1 MTVLKTKSE
10 DMKMR
15 GYDDLTQAIFDVK
28 SAIFGKKMPQKPE
41 GAEDKGDKGNVDEK
55 ELVKESKQLK
65 NISVKL
71 HKQALIEFKYEK
83 ARFSKLGLAKPTP
96 VKDFFGGLFGG
107 DEPDD
112 DDTDDGKSGGL
123 LGKLLGKL
131 KGKIKDLFKKL
142 MKGIWRRIK
151 IAIKRLIGRKG
162 RLFVKAVKKIFRRIS
177 VGFKLLRR
185 KLFKPFRQARRF
197 VRSLP
202 QKAFNLTKNIVK
214 KGATFLKKRFLKQT
228 GKKLVKES
236 GKSTMKSVAKQFL
249 KRAKLFYKSGVGKA
263 IKKIPF
269 GMGVLIDAA
278 INYFVFREP
287 LGKAILKASGA
298 LLGAFLGKWLGGM
311 VGTAAGTVVPFV
323 GNFVGGLAGAAIGGL
338 LGSMVGDMLGGWIYG
353 LFKGGAKEGAKVK
366 KPQMILVGEGG
377 EDEWIVPKSRLGW
390 WIAPLVGDIIEE
402 SVDEEQQENAKLK
415 RETDK
420 ISEESV
426 ENVEETEEKDESKT
440 WKPGKIF
447 DPVIKLSKFFEKKS
461 TNIKEMMSII
471 SSQERI
477 IEKLQ
482 PVDEPDTSI
491 DTPPVTTPQPAN
503 TTLNNIDPDP
513 EPDYAEVVPSLLT
526 PDTSIMTQESQL
538 IPLPIPVGVDGGS
551 AESYAVWGRK
561 VVGN

>member
-1 MTVLKTKSE
+1 MTALVNVKSE
-10 DMKMR
+10 DLKMR
-15 GYDDLTQAIFDVK
+15 GFNDLTQSIFDVK
-28 SAIFGKKMPQKPE
+28 TAVFGKKMP
-41 GAEDKGDKGNVDEK
+41 EK
-55 ELVKESKQLK
+55 VSKTEEPSN
-65 NISVKL
+65 NIITFKVVNKSSARLRTTAILL
-71 HKQALIEFKYEK
+71 HKQSLMEFKYEK
-83 ARFSKLGLAKPTP
+83 NRF
-96 VKDFFGGLFGG
+96 
-107 DEPDD
+107 
-112 DDTDDGKSGGL
+112 
-123 LGKLLGKL
+123 GKL
-131 KGKIKDLFKKL
+131 KIGGGKPKASGLSPILRKRLILKKTADMDIDFSSFRKMIDTL
-142 MKGIWRRIK
+142 LKKIMAKVWLRIK
-151 IAIKRLIGRKG
+151 RGIKRLIGKKGIKFIRNIRK
-162 RLFVKAVKKIFRRIS
+162 AFRSIS
-177 VGFKLLRR
+177 VSFKLLRR

-197 VRSLP
+197 VKSLP
-202 QKAFNLTKNIVK
+202 QKAFNLTKNVVK

-228 GKKLVKES
+228 GKKLVKEG
-236 GKSTMKSVAKQFL
+236 GKSTMKTVAKQFL

-338 LGSMVGDMLGGWIYG
+338 LGSMVGDMLGGWVYG

-415 RETDK
+415 RETNK

-426 ENVEETEEKDESKT
+426 ESVEKSDKSQT
-440 WKPGKIF
+440 WKPGKMF
-447 DPVIKLSKFFEKKS
+447 DPVIKLSKLFDSGSTDISEAISMIKS
-461 TNIKEMMSII
+461 
-471 SSQERI
+471 QDHI
-477 IEKLQ
+477 IEKLK
-482 PVDEPDTSI
+482 PVNDKPNPVI
-491 DTPPVTTPQPAN
+491 DTPTQSPEPAR

-513 EPDYAEVVPSLLT
+513 EPDYAEVIPGLLEAST
-526 PDTSIMTQESQL
+526 IVISQESQQP
-538 IPLPIPVGVDGGS
+538 IPMPIPVGGGS
-551 AESYAVWGRK
+551 QSDVAYAVWGRK